1 MTARSAPFASVPEC
15 PSLADALHPLEAP
28 PIGAG
33 WNHAEIED
41 LLPEGTPVDAAVLVG
56 LILRGD
62 VTSVLLT
69 RRNAGMRQHGGQVS
83 FPGGRID
90 ASDGDAVAAALRET
104 FEEVGVPPDQIT
116 PLGLLDPLVTISG
129 FRVMP
134 VVALVDATYH
144 ARPDPAEVAEVFEVP
159 LRFLLARENL
169 STRVYDYR
177 GLPREV
183 LEFHH
188 PGQRIWG
195 ATASILLN
203 LRERLERCDG
213 R

>member
-1 MTARSAPFASVPEC
+1 MTARPAPFAAVPEC
-15 PSLADALHPLEAP
+15 PNLAEALHPLEAP
-28 PIGAG
+28 PAGPG
-33 WNHAEIED
+33 WNHAEID
-41 LLPEGTPVDAAVLVG
+41 GLLPAGALADAAVLVG
-56 LILRGD
+56 LIQRGD
-62 VTSVLLT
+62 ATSVLLT

-83 FPGGRID
+83 FPGGRVEPTD
-90 ASDGDAVAAALRET
+90 ADAVAAAVRET
-104 FEEVGVPPDQIT
+104 FEEVGLPPSQIT

-129 FRVMP
+129 FRVLP
-134 VVALVDATYH
+134 VVALVDAAYE

-159 LRFLLARENL
+159 LRFLLDPGNL
-169 STRVYDYR
+169 STRVYAYR

-188 PGQRIWG
+188 PSQRIWG

-203 LRERLERCDG
+203 LRERLEQCDA